1 MHNLHWL
8 NFQSDQVPIHDSIN
22 ARGFKSLSCTT
33 LIYVLWSAQPR
44 TLYHSINLLSHFRH
58 CLAKLRG
65 VICQERRSKLGTFHS
80 RLLPPPLS
88 HTESLAPAVREAAGA
103 CVGLKAYKKA
113 CIGGLDNSQPTGSEP
128 KLSITYSVCAFVE
141 NKQCKHLHQKV

>member
-1 MHNLHWL
+1 M
-8 NFQSDQVPIHDSIN
+8 
-22 ARGFKSLSCTT
+22 SCLVFVFLV
-33 LIYVLWSAQPR
+33 LI
-44 TLYHSINLLSHFRH
+44 LLFCFRH
-58 CLAKLRG
+58 GSAKLRG
-65 VICQERRSKLGTFHS
+65 VICRERRPKLGFSHF

-88 HTESLAPAVREAAGA
+88 HTAGMAPAVREAAGA